1 MFNKAKKVLIGKD
14 ISWNAACVSGAIMTT
29 VNQNAAAGEVI
40 VFDKN
45 KKILTAGQ
53 TVADTDTIYIGQVLA
68 DTYNYTGETGVTVSA
83 AKKIRFSDPIEG
95 ALVKQYNKKAY
106 TAKSE
111 QVTTLVS
118 TSLVVTAGR
127 EHVLRIVYRDL
138 QDEKGGG
145 QFVHSYRYTC
155 VSGETTT
162 TFNTNFDD
170 VILAHAGRRVLA
182 AGSGTNLVLTGLAI
196 PDCTTGLN
204 DLNSFKQVEFDVFL
218 NYIDANGYHQ
228 ETLGTQSTVAAV
240 RGNGTWEL
248 VRDAEKEALGNKGIT
263 NLTQFPVIKPD
274 LTTVKDETYDEIIIE
289 HDKSYLASDNQ
300 YTKQSPQKTIIFIPN
315 TSTGQGN
322 QMDTILA
329 RLNPWM
335 ASTPRAFNAISF

>member
-1 MFNKAKKVLIGKD
+1 MFNKPKKVLIGTD
-14 ISWNAACVSGAIMTT
+14 TTWTSAEGASLVTVASAAG
-29 VNQNAAAGEVI
+29 AGEVI
-40 VFDKN
+40 VFDSN
-45 KKILTAGQ
+45 KKVMVAGK
-53 TVADTDTIYIGQVLA
+53 TVADHDVIYIGQVLA
-68 DTYNYTGETGVTVSA
+68 LTYSYTGETGVAVTA
-83 AKKIRFSDPIEG
+83 AKRIRFSDPIEG
-95 ALVKQYNKKAY
+95 ALVKNYTGKAY

-127 EHVLRIVYRDL
+127 EHVLRIIYRDL

-155 VSGETTT
+155 ITGETTT
-162 TFNTNFDD
+162 TFNTSFDD

-218 NYIDANGYHQ
+218 TYIDTNGYHQ

-240 RGNGTWEL
+240 KGNGTWEL
-248 VRDAEKEALGNKGIT
+248 VRDAERESLGNKGIT
-263 NLTQFPVIKPD
+263 NLTHFPVIQPD
-274 LTTVKDETYDEIIIE
+274 LTTVKDETYDQIIIE
-289 HDKSYLASDNQ
+289 HDRSYKSSDNQ
-300 YTKQSPQKTIIFIPN
+300 YTKQTPLKTIIFIPN
-315 TSTGQGN
+315 TATTN
-322 QMDTILA
+322 QMQSILG

-335 ASTPRAFNAISF
+335 ASTPRAFNALSF